1 MTLWHHRHGT
11 SPAATGIGEAAG
23 DDMQAYTRGPA
34 EIFGNHIRYVVPLFQ
49 RPYVWNKI
57 DQWAP
62 LWDDVAG
69 VAEAVLTAPLNVFGA
84 QPVSPHFLGAIVVE
98 GHSAP
103 VGFIAVKH
111 VIDGQQ
117 RLTTL
122 QLLLDAAQLV
132 AAQHGDDIDSAG
144 LRNLVLNT
152 PQVAQQ
158 PSEVFKVWPTDR
170 DQAAFVAAMDDDT
183 APDTELAKSPIIQ
196 AHDFFVAAI
205 TGWATAAGPDLT
217 RLRIRALGQALSH
230 HLRLVVIELEP
241 GDNAQVIFETLN
253 HRGVDLLAADLVKN
267 LLFQVAAAQGRDLHI
282 LYATHWKALDSDA
295 WRARVTQG
303 RLFRPRIDLF
313 LNHWLT
319 MRLRKT
325 VPTDRIFTVFRDD
338 VVRAEQPD
346 AEALMAELAADADVY
361 ASFDKLP
368 QGSVEGR
375 FHYRVIR
382 AMDNAVVSPFLLWIL
397 RHSDQM
403 ELAQR
408 EKALRALESW
418 LVRRALV
425 RASSKDVNNVVLDL
439 LNALHDAGPATAGDV
454 TEAFLAAQTAD
465 SRYWPSDDAL
475 RASLRDL
482 TVYERLT
489 RPRVRMLLEALEDD
503 LRGPLGEGT
512 PCPRNLTVEHL
523 MPQGW
528 REHWGADIAGDELAA
543 ARRNR
548 LVHTLG
554 NLTLVSGRL
563 NPSMSNRP
571 WTDADAASRGLTG
584 KGKRSWLLEHSEL
597 KLNAGLIAHED
608 EWTEEALESR
618 THQLVD
624 RMMSIWQRPA
634 TTAAP
639 DDKQPVELEPDATPA
654 EPDDAT
660 GELVPAYAAEPAET
674 ATTEEA
680 EVAGHAGKYRALWR
694 WLQDQ
699 STDEISMSFSDVE
712 DIVGM
717 PLPPSARNHLPHW
730 YGYEGT
736 AVGRAIRDA
745 GWRAS
750 GVNLTAERVTFVR
763 AAD

>member
-1 MTLWHHRHGT
+1 
-11 SPAATGIGEAAG
+11 
-23 DDMQAYTRGPA
+23 MQAYTRAPA

-49 RPYVWNKI
+49 RPYVWNEN

-69 VAEAVLTAPLNVFGA
+69 VAQAVLDAPVDVFGA
-84 QPVSPHFLGAIVVE
+84 QPVPPHFLGAIVVE

-122 QLLLDAAQLV
+122 QLLLDAAQIV
-132 AAQHGDDIDSAG
+132 AARHGDDIDSAG
-144 LRNLVLNT
+144 LRNLILNT

-158 PSEVFKVWPTDR
+158 PSEVYKVWPTDR
-170 DQAAFVAAMDDDT
+170 DQAAFIAAMDDDT
-183 APDTELAKSPIIQ
+183 APGTELAGSPIVK
-196 AHDFFVAAI
+196 AHDFFVTAI
-205 TGWATAAGPDLT
+205 TAWATQAGPDT
-217 RLRIRALGQALSH
+217 ARQRIRALGQALSH
-230 HLRLVVIELEP
+230 HLKLVVIELEP

-267 LLFQVAAAQGRDLHI
+267 LLFQVAAAQGRDLHA
-282 LYATHWKALDSDA
+282 LYATYWKALDSDA
-295 WRARVTQG
+295 WRAKVTQG

-325 VPTDRIFTVFRDD
+325 VPTDRIFAVFRDD
-338 VVRAEQPD
+338 VVKAEQPD
-346 AEALMAELAADADVY
+346 AEALMAELAADAQVY
-361 ASFDKLP
+361 AAFDKLP
-368 QGSVEGR
+368 QASVQGR
-375 FHYRVIR
+375 FHYRVVR
-382 AMDNAVVSPFLLWIL
+382 AMDNAVVSPFLLWVL
-397 RHSDQM
+397 RHDDQM
-403 ELAQR
+403 ERTQR
-408 EKALRALESW
+408 DKALRALESW

-439 LNALHDAGPATAGDV
+439 LTALHAAGPATAGDT

-475 RASLRDL
+475 RDSLREL
-482 TVYERLT
+482 TLYERLT
-489 RPRVRMLLEALEDD
+489 RPRVRMLLEALEDE

-512 PCPRNLTVEHL
+512 PCPRNLTVEHV

-528 REHWGADIAGDELAA
+528 REHWGADIADDELAA

-548 LVHTLG
+548 LVHTIG

-571 WTDADAASRGLTG
+571 WTDAEAADRGLAG

-597 KLNAGLIAHED
+597 KLNAGLVAHED
-608 EWTEEALESR
+608 GWNEGVITAR
-618 THQLVD
+618 TDALVD
-624 RMMSIWQRPA
+624 RMVTIWPRPL
-634 TTAAP
+634 TTATP
-639 DDKQPVELEPDATPA
+639 DERQPVELEPDATPVG
-654 EPDDAT
+654 PD
-660 GELVPAYAAEPAET
+660 EEAAEPPSTGPGEPPSEDLGEET
-674 ATTEEA
+674 A
-680 EVAGHAGKYRALWR
+680 VAGHVGKYRALWR

-699 STDEISMSFSDVE
+699 SSDEVAMSFADVE
-712 DIVGM
+712 DVLGM

-736 AVGRAIRDA
+736 ALGRAIRDA

-763 AAD
+763 ATE